1 MNISDLKTILEEFN
15 DKSEIAVAITLNEQ
29 IDPVI
34 TYDISFTKSEYDEL
48 MLKVAIYRSDLS
60 Y

>member
-1 MNISDLKTILEEFN
+1 MEEFN
-15 DKSEIAVAITLNEQ
+15 DKREIAVAITLNEQ